1 MSFTSCS
8 FFLRVTPAE
17 SILNCELPLRGCP
30 RNLNQNILLR
40 EGRAGQ
46 PCFGPRQTLTQQ
58 QQQLVGLRA
67 LMGTWAFTAFPLKVR
82 GMRGGAVF
90 FPRPSLRGDGPW
102 MLPWPW
108 QRGWRLP
115 GTLRLSGSPVG
126 TRAQH
131 NEGPAPPGRG
141 GAHADVFPRP
151 PWGRGEAR
159 AQSVSPF
166 LPSCCLLSRR
176 HPIQQAGMHT
186 LKGGRRGLDSEF
198 DFYLLKKGLVV
209 RTKPP
214 FMRLSAAHRGRLAGK
229 TLHPQRG
236 LRF

>member
-141 GAHADVFPRP
+141 GAHSRCVSQASLGA
-151 PWGRGEAR
+151 GRGQGAERVPLPAILL
-159 AQSVSPF
+159 SPF
-166 LPSCCLLSRR
+166 PAPSHSASR
-176 HPIQQAGMHT
+176 HAYTQ
-186 LKGGRRGLDSEF
+186 GGKAWFG
-198 DFYLLKKGLVV
+198 
-209 RTKPP
+209 
-214 FMRLSAAHRGRLAGK
+214 
-229 TLHPQRG
+229 QRV
-236 LRF
+236 